1 MRNRA
6 DKDMRHTKFCAVSCV
21 AARYV
26 PIHIDAIAMVLKCTR
41 NPV

>member
-1 MRNRA
+1 MRNIA
-6 DKDMRHTKFCAVSCV
+6 DKDMRHIRNSVSCV

-26 PIHIDAIAMVLKCTR
+26 PIYSDAIAMVLKCTR